1 MEDKQ
6 NSSNFNLWVS
16 RTRNWVELIVLLGT
30 LLLGAV
36 LPIYQLK
43 QDVALLNQKVDIMV
57 SDNEKRISNLETGQQ
72 LLNSQVDRINA
83 LVEAQT
89 NGISK

>member
-16 RTRNWVELIVLLGT
+16 RTRNWLELIVLLGT

>member
-57 SDNEKRISNLETGQQ
+57 SDNEKRITNLETDQQ
-72 LLNSQVDRINA
+72 LLSSQVDRINA

-89 NGISK
+89 NAISK